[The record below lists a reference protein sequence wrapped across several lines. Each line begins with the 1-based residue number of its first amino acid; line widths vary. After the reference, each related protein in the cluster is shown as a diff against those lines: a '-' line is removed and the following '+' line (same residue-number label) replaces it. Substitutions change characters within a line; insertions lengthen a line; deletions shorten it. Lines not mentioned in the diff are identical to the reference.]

1 MFVKFWK
8 FIKDMLKN
16 DNGEDSKK
24 DNSEQSHSPQV
35 DDSDQSSAGD
45 DARNEIEKANQPQKE
60 KDPSPSENESQKDGE
75 GSQDQQELSDNLE
88 GPQGQQESS
97 DNLEDNQSKG
107 ENQSSNEKGEEG
119 SEIDTNQL
127 GGSNQKP
134 NSSPSSSQA
143 LEESEQSNLPE
154 DSESSGGDQ
163 ADVTVE
169 MASDEEIDDNQ
180 NLEGESS
187 GNVENESFFQQQ
199 LPSFSLPLDSSLP
212 DDDVT
217 SDDGESDNSNGD
229 GGSQMHIDELE
240 EPDDSPTSD
249 SELDLPEEDE
259 TIDVDDSEETD
270 LDSSNDEQ
278 IESQEAEE
286 TAPSK
291 STADNNLSSSKKK
304 DKNSESTNLEEK
316 APSNEKESDAD
327 SSKSKDDEQSPS
339 SDENIDS
346 DNLLEEMSS
355 PDSTEM
361 DKNPDSDQKPT
372 ENNNVPDSEP
382 KPQESSENSEKEAPP
397 EQKSVPQREN
407 LQSEKEPFEPSEEQQ
422 YTSNQ
427 PRNEFF
433 DRLGELPSFENRER
447 GPGYSIDENSNT
459 ELPESI
465 IRTLISKFLN
475 QRFCKRNSDLNHRTN
490 SLEKIDGFYKWNI
503 KDVIVHSK
511 THQLT
516 KVLNDKYGYD
526 YADGKNE
533 NVPLSFYFDMSGSMS
548 NYSNLLATIAIEL
561 LKKDVKVLVG
571 FNERVNVQFES
582 ADKNISVKD
591 LALLLQSA
599 GFSQNVDSF
608 LQRSDI
614 CHIKYK
620 LINRNIDNYL
630 IDKKAEKC
638 VVFSDFDPR
647 YEVIKLSQK
656 TQVYWF
662 CFEHSYGRYDLDNF
676 NGFIYPVHNANDIL
690 DGLIKVNEKRFETLC
705 YVDNGNKVKV
715 KEM

>member
-8 FIKDMLKN
+8 FIKDMLES

-24 DNSEQSHSPQV
+24 DNSEQSQSPQV

-45 DARNEIEKANQPQKE
+45 DDRNEIEKANQPQKE
-60 KDPSPSENESQKDGE
+60 KDSSTSENESQKDGA
-75 GSQDQQELSDNLE
+75 GSQDQQEPSDNLE
-88 GPQGQQESS
+88 GSQGQQKSS
-97 DNLEDNQSKG
+97 DSLEDNQSKG
-107 ENQSSNEKGEEG
+107 ENQSSNEKGEEE
-119 SEIDTNQL
+119 SEFNTNQL

-134 NSSPSSSQA
+134 NSSPSSSPA
-143 LEESEQSNLPE
+143 LEESEQSNPPE

-163 ADVTVE
+163 TDITVAMVSE
-169 MASDEEIDDNQ
+169 EEIDDNQ
-180 NLEGESS
+180 NLEGESDA
-187 GNVENESFFQQQ
+187 NVESESFFQQQ
-199 LPSFSLPLDSSLP
+199 LPSSSLPLDGDLP
-212 DDDVT
+212 DDDAT
-217 SDDGESDNSNGD
+217 GDDGESDNSNGD
-229 GGSQMHIDELE
+229 GGSQMNADELE
-240 EPDDSPTSD
+240 ESDASSTSD
-249 SELDLPEEDE
+249 NELNLSEEGE
-259 TIDVDDSEETD
+259 TIEMDESDKTD
-270 LDSSNDEQ
+270 LDRELDSSNGEQ
-278 IESQEAEE
+278 TEAQDVDD
-286 TAPSK
+286 TTSSK
-291 STADNNLSSSKKK
+291 STSDNNSSFSKKK
-304 DKNSESTNLEEK
+304 DKNSESTDLEEK
-316 APSNEKESDAD
+316 DTSNEKESDAD
-327 SSKSKDDEQSPS
+327 SSKSKDDEQSTSP
-339 SDENIDS
+339 DENVDS
-346 DNLLEEMSS
+346 TISSEEMS
-355 PDSTEM
+355 PQDSTEM
-361 DKNPDSDQKPT
+361 DKVPDSD
-372 ENNNVPDSEP
+372 P
-382 KPQESSENSEKEAPP
+382 KPQESSEKSDKEASP
-397 EQKSVPQREN
+397 EQKSDPQREN
-407 LQSEKEPFEPSEEQQ
+407 LQPEKEPFEPSEEQQ
-422 YTSNQ
+422 YTTNQ

-447 GPGYSIDENSNT
+447 GPGYSIDANSNT

-465 IRTLISKFLN
+465 FRTLISKFLN

-490 SLEKIDGFYKWNI
+490 SLEKSAGFYKWNI

-582 ADKNISVKD
+582 ADKNIEVKD

-599 GFSQNVDSF
+599 GFSQTVDSF

-647 YEVIKLSQK
+647 YEVINLSKK